1 MHMISAK
8 TVSVG
13 CLLFATLMLFVLP
26 GCGSSDT
33 TKDMAAEARFAHA
46 KELFDDEDYLEAI
59 NEFNVITLQNQGS
72 SVASEAQYY
81 LAECR
86 YRRGEYLLA
95 AFEFQVLIRSYS
107 ASPRQAEAQ
116 YKIGLS
122 YYMLSPK
129 STLDQ
134 QYSKKSIEEL
144 QTFVETYPADPHV
157 SDANVKIKELT
168 ERLAKKEYETARLY
182 VTMDYYRAALMSF
195 DEVIEK
201 YHDTEFAPQA
211 FEGKVNL
218 LMARNHYREAGLE
231 INRFLV
237 RYPNSVLKTTMESLK
252 ETASREVELGHNV
265 DSPPPKGTP
274 AATAIPRM

>member
-1 MHMISAK
+1 
-8 TVSVG
+8 
-13 CLLFATLMLFVLP
+13 
-26 GCGSSDT
+26 
-33 TKDMAAEARFAHA
+33 
-46 KELFDDEDYLEAI
+46 
-59 NEFNVITLQNQGS
+59 
-72 SVASEAQYY
+72 
-81 LAECR
+81 
-86 YRRGEYLLA
+86 
-95 AFEFQVLIRSYS
+95 
-107 ASPRQAEAQ
+107 
-116 YKIGLS
+116 
-122 YYMLSPK
+122 MLSPK

-134 QYSKKSIEEL
+134 QYSKKAIEEM

-168 ERLAKKEYETARLY
+168 ERLAKKEYDTARLY

-265 DSPPPKGTP
+265 DSAPPKGTP